1 MGCCGVRHED
11 DAALE
16 GGDISLWVRQS
27 GDGEYELDLI
37 APHINCAA
45 CISTLERGLKELPA
59 LTSARVNYSLKQVRV
74 TWRDPDFNP
83 ADVIEK
89 MDELGYAA
97 RPFDPAESGF
107 NMDDAESKEL
117 LRALA
122 VAGFAA
128 GNIML
133 LSISVWAGAEGST
146 RDLFHW
152 ISALIALPAIAYAG
166 RPFFRSAWRALSRAR
181 MNMDVPISLAVLT
194 AAMMSLYQ
202 VANHQQHAYFDAA
215 VSLLFFLLIGRYLD
229 QRMRARARSAVS
241 QLMTLSSTGATVIGE
256 DGKRRFLSMESL
268 KPGMRVAVT
277 AGERIPVDGVVEEG
291 RSDVDV
297 SLITGESVPETARP
311 GHKVYAGAMNLT
323 GPLLVRLTAR
333 GEDTFLSEII
343 RLMATAEQGKSAYVR
358 LADRLAG
365 VYAPAVHVAA
375 ALTLAGWLW
384 YTAFDWPVSLL
395 HAIAVLIITCPC
407 ALGLAVP
414 AVQVVAS
421 GVLFRNGVLIKDGGA
436 LERMAEIDTVIFD
449 KTGTLTLGE
458 MTLAADGPLSADML
472 ALAAGLARES
482 SHPLSRALVRAVEE
496 RGIEPALVVNI
507 MEHPGRGLSGAW
519 RGHALKLGSRDWCG
533 VSEDGAPAPDT
544 PQLAFVMEG
553 RKPVLLNFVS
563 EPRPDANETI
573 RKLKAE
579 GLRVE
584 MISGDR
590 EGPARAMAE
599 MLGIDT
605 WKAGWSPAQKLAY
618 VEGLSKAGSKV
629 LMVGD
634 GINDAPALAAGHAS
648 MAPSTASDI
657 GRTAADMIFVGASLR
672 AVWLAI
678 AVSRRARALIKQNF
692 AWALIYNVFAV
703 PIAVLGYA
711 TPLFAAVAMSASS
724 IVVVSNS
731 LRLGLMDRKLK
742 KAFNL
747 ALENG
752 ADSPEDKEKQAA

>member
-11 DAALE
+11 SAARE
-16 GGDISLWVRQS
+16 GGDAALWVRQDD
-27 GDGEYELDLI
+27 DGGFELNLI
-37 APHINCAA
+37 APAINCAA
-45 CISTLERGLKELPA
+45 CISTLEKGLKEIPA
-59 LTSARVNYSLKQVRV
+59 LTFARVNFSLKQVRV
-74 TWRDPDFNP
+74 KWRDPDFDP
-83 ADVIEK
+83 AEVIAR
-89 MDELGYAA
+89 MDKLGYAA

-107 NMDDAESKEL
+107 SRDDEESREL

-133 LSISVWAGAEGST
+133 LSISVWAGAQGST

-194 AAMMSLYQ
+194 AAMMSLYET
-202 VANHQQHAYFDAA
+202 ANHQPHAYFDAA

-229 QRMRARARSAVS
+229 HRMRARARSAVS
-241 QLMTLSSTGATVIGE
+241 QLMTLSATGAMVTGD
-256 DGKRRFLSMESL
+256 DGKRRFLPMSAL
-268 KPGMRVAVT
+268 KPGMRVAVS

-297 SLITGESVPETARP
+297 SLITGESVPETAAP

-323 GPLLVRLTAR
+323 GPLVIRLTAH
-333 GEDTFLSEII
+333 GEDTFLSGII

-365 VYAPAVHVAA
+365 YYAPAVHVLAG
-375 ALTLAGWLW
+375 LTLGGWLW
-384 YTAFDWPVSLL
+384 WTDFVWPVSLL
-395 HAIAVLIITCPC
+395 HAISVLIITCPC

-449 KTGTLTLGE
+449 KTGTLTLGD
-458 MTLAADGPLSADML
+458 MKLVADGPLSTDSL
-472 ALAAGLARES
+472 ALAAGLAAGS

-496 RGIEPALVVNI
+496 RGIEPALVVNVI
-507 MEHPGRGLSGAW
+507 EHPGRGLSGAW
-519 RGHALKLGSRDWCG
+519 RGRALRLGSREWCG
-533 VSEDGAPAPDT
+533 VSEKDAPDPGL
-544 PQLAFVMEG
+544 PQLAFAMEG
-553 RKPVLLNFVS
+553 RPPVLFSFTS
-563 EPRPDANETI
+563 ELRPDAAETI
-573 RKLKAE
+573 RKLQRQ

-590 EGPARAMAE
+590 EAPVRAVARA
-599 MLGIDT
+599 LGIRT
-605 WKAGWSPAQKLAY
+605 WKSGWSPQQKLAY
-618 VEGLSKAGSKV
+618 VEGLTKAGGKV

-634 GINDAPALAAGHAS
+634 GINDAPALAAGYAS
-648 MAPSTASDI
+648 MAPSSASDI
-657 GRTAADMIFVGASLR
+657 GRTAADMIFVGSSLR

-678 AVSRRARALIKQNF
+678 AVSRRARRLMTQNF
-692 AWALIYNVFAV
+692 AWALVYNVLAV
-703 PIAVLGYA
+703 PVAVLGYA

-724 IVVVSNS
+724 IIVVANS
-731 LRLGLMDRKLK
+731 LRLGLMDGRLRKSFALPSGAPAGAGDNREK
-742 KAFNL
+742 KA
-747 ALENG
+747 A
-752 ADSPEDKEKQAA
+752 